1 MIKGIPSDCLD
12 SQMKFTNLEAQHK
25 DNPDYPL
32 VSRAIY
38 YCSRLLSK
46 QKNAQMDFSIL
57 IMIRLKKCILF
68 GSVSSM
74 LGKRIMPSRY
84 TPLLKSSKKTLPSN
98 E

>member
-1 MIKGIPSDCLD
+1 MIKGMPSDCLD

-25 DNPDYPL
+25 DNPGYPL
-32 VSRAIY
+32 VQHSDYDKI
-38 YCSRLLSK
+38 
-46 QKNAQMDFSIL
+46 
-57 IMIRLKKCILF
+57 KKGILF

>member
-46 QKNAQMDFSIL
+46 QKNAPDGFQHSDYDKI
-57 IMIRLKKCILF
+57 KKGILF

-74 LGKRIMPSRY
+74 LGKRIMPPRY